1 MSKKFRVFKVA
12 MFLVLV
18 ATMLTGCFGIFSK
31 DKEWTVEG
39 VVKDRDGNPI
49 KDATIILKYAK
60 KSAKTE
66 SDEEGKWSAKV
77 SGDSVKITV
86 NKPGYKFEPAEL
98 TVKKDD
104 KKAIEFVGTEKL
116 VLSLSPIEDAYVR
129 GGGYASTNFG
139 DSEQLQLKYE
149 ANNEDNTRVIFL
161 KFDISEIESVEEATL
176 RLFLEFNDVLEFK
189 TLAFYDITGQEWSE
203 AEITWENAPLEGG
216 THIRD
221 AYTDN
226 FSNVWLN
233 VNITDM
239 VRKHVEAGTKVIS
252 IRINHRDD
260 HWGGT
265 IFAPSREA
273 AANNP
278 ELVIVQ

>member
-1 MSKKFRVFKVA
+1 MKK
-12 MFLVLV
+12 VLKS
-18 ATMLTGCFGIFSK
+18 TLMMMLFVI
-31 DKEWTVEG
+31 VLAVG
-39 VVKDRDGNPI
+39 V
-49 KDATIILKYAK
+49 
-60 KSAKTE
+60 SA
-66 SDEEGKWSAKV
+66 
-77 SGDSVKITV
+77 
-86 NKPGYKFEPAEL
+86 AE
-98 TVKKDD
+98 V
-104 KKAIEFVGTEKL
+104 
-116 VLSLSPIEDAYVR
+116 VLYPIEDAYVR
-129 GGGYASTNFG
+129 DGGDAATNFG
-139 DSEQLQLKYE
+139 ASEQLQLKYD
-149 ANNEDNTRVIFL
+149 ANSEGYTRVIFL
-161 KFDISEIESVEEATL
+161 KFDISEIESVEKATL

-239 VRKHVEAGTKVIS
+239 VRKHVEAGTEVIS

>member
-39 VVKDRDGNPI
+39 VVKDKDGNPI
-49 KDATIILKYAK
+49 KRATIILKYAK

-104 KKAIEFVGTEKL
+104 KKAIEFVGTKKL
-116 VLSLSPIEDAYVR
+116 VLSAIEDAHVR
-129 GGGYASTNFG
+129 GGGFASTNFG
-139 DSEQLQLKYE
+139 ASEQLELKYE
-149 ANNEDNTRVIFL
+149 ADNEHNTRVIFL

-176 RLFLEFNDVLEFK
+176 RLFLEKNDVLEFK
-189 TLAFYDITGQEWSE
+189 TLAFYDITGLEWSE
-203 AEITWENAPLEGG
+203 AEITWENAPLEDV
-216 THIRD
+216 THIID
-221 AYTDN
+221 AHTDN
-226 FSNVWLN
+226 TPNVWPTLDIN
-233 VNITDM
+233 HM
-239 VRKHVEAGTKVIS
+239 VRVHVEAGTEVIS

-273 AANNP
+273 AENNP